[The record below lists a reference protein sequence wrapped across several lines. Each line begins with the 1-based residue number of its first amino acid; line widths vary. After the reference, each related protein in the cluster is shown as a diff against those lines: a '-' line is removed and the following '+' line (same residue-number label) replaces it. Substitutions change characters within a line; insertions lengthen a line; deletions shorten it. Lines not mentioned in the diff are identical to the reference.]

1 MRQTGRH
8 ASQADARLPAGA
20 RPIPPVDSRQPQPRP
35 PFALFFLK
43 FPWDRPR
50 FHPTAALTHRPRS
63 DPRRAGRR
71 RRRRTQQRH
80 RRIQVRNPTSTR
92 RTRRKPVGK
101 SKSASSARCQNSSIR
116 PVPTPSFASLPQRTQ
131 DDAHGPRGRAGRG
144 FLPRAAAPG
153 HASGRRRRE
162 RRRRRARCASAPTAV
177 PAASSAPG
185 RPPRPG
191 SATGRD
197 PVGPRLAPIDPN
209 AVGQMAPGPGSYGGF
224 GGGGG
229 GGGGGRRRG

>member
-1 MRQTGRH
+1 LRETTRAACLPGRCP
-8 ASQADARLPAGA
+8 ASSRCAPDTSRGLASTPAS
-20 RPIPPVDSRQPQPRP
+20 PPV
-35 PFALFFLK
+35 LTFFLK
-43 FPWDRPR
+43 FPSDRPR
-50 FHPTAALTHRPRS
+50 FHPTAALTHRTRS

-71 RRRRTQQRH
+71 RRRRTKQRH

-116 PVPTPSFASLPQRTQ
+116 PVLTPSFASHPTTQ

-162 RRRRRARCASAPTAV
+162 RRGRDSCAGADSCASRVIGSGPTAEARQRDGPGPRR
-177 PAASSAPG
+177 PAARAH
-185 RPPRPG
+185 RPERCRADG
-191 SATGRD
+191 AGAR
-197 PVGPRLAPIDPN
+197 VLRRI
-209 AVGQMAPGPGSYGGF
+209 
-224 GGGGG
+224 
-229 GGGGGRRRG
+229 RRRGRRGRIKRRG